1 MSLLTRTAVRELM
14 DRHGLSP
21 SRALGQNFLC
31 DPGTIDK
38 IVRLSGVKP
47 GDRVVE
53 IGPGLGSLTLGL
65 TDAGASV
72 LAIEIDRYLI
82 PALEEVVAGRDVR
95 ILHADAMTVDWQAEL
110 EADHAESDQPE
121 AEQSDRWSVVAN
133 LPYNVGTPLI
143 LEMLPSVPQL
153 ERYLVMVQAEV
164 GERLAAEPG
173 EKGCGI
179 PSVITSY
186 WGSATVVGS
195 VSSQVFFPKPKVES
209 VLVRIE
215 RRRQPMVEANFD
227 RLMALVRAGFG
238 QRRKMIRR
246 SLSAFLTSDQ
256 IDGAGI
262 DPTKRA
268 EALGLAEWGKLAN
281 V

>member
-1 MSLLTRTAVRELM
+1 M

-95 ILHADAMTVDWQAEL
+95 ILHADAMTVDWHAEL
-110 EADHAESDQPE
+110 ASDSEAGPLELGDPEADDTEPD
-121 AEQSDRWSVVAN
+121 EQDGWSVVAN

-179 PSVITSY
+179 PSVITSF

-195 VSSQVFFPKPKVES
+195 VSSQVFFPQPKVES

-215 RRRQPMVEANFD
+215 RRRQPMVDANFD

-246 SLSAFLTSDQ
+246 SLAAYLTSDQ
-256 IDGAGI
+256 IDGVDI

>member
-1 MSLLTRTAVRELM
+1 M

-110 EADHAESDQPE
+110 ASNSDAGPLELGEPEADDAEPD
-121 AEQSDRWSVVAN
+121 EQDGWSVVAN

-179 PSVITSY
+179 PSVITSF
-186 WGSATVVGS
+186 WGSAAVVGS
-195 VSSQVFFPKPKVES
+195 VSSQVFFPQPKVES

-215 RRRQPMVEANFD
+215 RGRQPMVDANFD

-246 SLSAFLTSDQ
+246 SLAAYLTSDQ
-256 IDGAGI
+256 IDGVGI